1 MHLWKY
7 TDDMVVGLLMGVWAI
22 SKFIQPVSPVEDQYM
37 LLALGYVFGNIVKQ
51 FKINGSSE
59 K

>member
-7 TDDMVVGLLMGVWAI
+7 TDDMVVGLLMIVWAI
-22 SKFIQPVSPVEDQYM
+22 SKFVQTVSPVEDEYM

-51 FKINGSSE
+51 FKMNGGS
-59 K
+59 KK